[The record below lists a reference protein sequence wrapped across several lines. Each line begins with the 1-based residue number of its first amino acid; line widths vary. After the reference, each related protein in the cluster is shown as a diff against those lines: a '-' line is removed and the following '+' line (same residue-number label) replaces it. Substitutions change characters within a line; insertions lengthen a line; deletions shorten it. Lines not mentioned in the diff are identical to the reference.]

1 MRRSWGRG
9 KGRGRGEE
17 IQALRYV
24 VVCGP
29 SPSPS
34 AFSSVARMHETNKQP
49 MDQQINRYFK
59 QPRSFIIQLQRISQS
74 NSCRLRRKKKNPK
87 DTPILQLNQSA
98 VMQRGDTHAPVKS
111 SHKSLL
117 SSRSS
122 LSSHPYGSELTI
134 GSSSLTVTTRN
145 HYPRTATP
153 FFPHRTSLLTTRTIT
168 RNHYLAHLPI
178 ITTTC
183 RLRGVPSP
191 LKSHHTI
198 PLTSHHLLT
207 SLPSPSDQT
216 NQPPLPTQ
224 VTTRNHFP
232 HITTLI
238 TGQTPHP
245 HHSPLI
251 TQIIPPYHHV
261 APAGSAVNMAR
272 VSFTLL
278 RLFRLSKGNCQDRR
292 MGGSLILFYVFFF
305 FLIFK
310 RRCSCASPG
319 MR

>member
-34 AFSSVARMHETNKQP
+34 AASSVARMHETNKQP

-122 LSSHPYGSELTI
+122 LSSHHYGSELTI

-153 FFPHRTSLLTTRTIT
+153 FFPHRKSLLTTRTIT

-191 LKSHHTI
+191 LKSHHII

-207 SLPSPSDQT
+207 SQPDQPTTVTHPSHHTQPLSSHHHPSQDR
-216 NQPPLPTQ
+216 PLTL
-224 VTTRNHFP
+224 TTHHSSRKLSLL
-232 HITTLI
+232 ITT
-238 TGQTPHP
+238 
-245 HHSPLI
+245 
-251 TQIIPPYHHV
+251 
-261 APAGSAVNMAR
+261 
-272 VSFTLL
+272 
-278 RLFRLSKGNCQDRR
+278 
-292 MGGSLILFYVFFF
+292 
-305 FLIFK
+305 
-310 RRCSCASPG
+310 
-319 MR
+319 